1 MSNVFSFTGSL
12 GRNAEL
18 KNVNGQDLLNFAV
31 ANSVGFGDK
40 KTTLWVDATL
50 WGQRAVKAAPYLLKG
65 QSVFV
70 SGELTT
76 REYQAKDGSG
86 TKTALTLNV
95 TVLDLVGGKK
105 QDAQPAPVPVQ
116 AVAPPVQHSGA
127 AYQAAQNGN
136 AYDDDIPF

>member
-18 KNVNGQDLLNFAV
+18 KNVNGQDLLSFAV
-31 ANSVGFGDK
+31 ANTVGFGDK
-40 KTTLWVDATL
+40 KTTMWIDCSM
-50 WGQRAVKAAPYLLKG
+50 WGQRGAKAAPYLLKG

-86 TKTALTLNV
+86 TKTALALNV

-105 QDAQPAPVPVQ
+105 QDAPQPTPVP
-116 AVAPPVQHSGA
+116 APVQHSGA

-136 AYDDDIPF
+136 YYGDDIPF